1 LGRTLLPRT
10 RRATI
15 TSIPDAP
22 GVRVRTR
29 GQSGT
34 RLRPGLRSA
43 SVVLDHGRPP
53 RVQYVRSTAGA
64 LAYQV
69 WGDGADLLLMTDFTT
84 SVDNIWE
91 HPGRIRLLSYLG
103 TLGRVVRFDP
113 RGQGASDPL
122 PIDEL
127 GSLDAWVEDALTVLD
142 HLDIHQVA
150 LSAEGFASHAAI
162 AMALRQPQR
171 VSRLAL
177 LNAFATLADDG
188 QGVRA
193 SAERV
198 ARMVQ
203 ERWGLGEISAMAG
216 PTLAEGAPDPEFL
229 ERTERLG
236 ASPMVAAAYARAQ
249 WEADITDLLP
259 RVDVPVLVVHTG
271 DLALV
276 SVEHSRFVAG
286 LIPGARMVRAPSMSF
301 YWSDSG
307 FDEYAEFLT
316 GRATQQADPDIA
328 TVLFTDIVDSTSSV
342 ARVGDHRWQ
351 QTLTDLDQFV
361 DFEVARV
368 GGRVVKRTGD
378 GHLAVFARPRSAL
391 SAALAIIASAPT
403 LNVRVRAGVHTG
415 EIENRPDGDIAGIA
429 VHIASRVTGQAPSQE
444 VWVSRTVA
452 DLLAGADV
460 RFEDRGGHSLKGLP
474 EAWRLYR
481 AQAR

>member
-1 LGRTLLPRT
+1 MIG
-10 RRATI
+10 ATAATAEQRPTP
-15 TSIPDAP
+15 TSYRHVGTA
-22 GVRVRTR
+22 
-29 GQSGT
+29 SGA
-34 RLRPGLRSA
+34 RLRSGLRSQ
-43 SVVLDHGRPP
+43 SVALDHGRPP
-53 RVQYVRSTAGA
+53 HVQYVRSKAGA

-84 SVDNIWE
+84 SVDNIWQ

-127 GSLDAWVEDALTVLD
+127 GSVDAWVDDALTVLD

-150 LSAEGFASHAAI
+150 LSAEGFACHVAI

-177 LNAFATLADDG
+177 LNPFATLTADERA
-188 QGVRA
+188 GVRA
-193 SAERV
+193 PAERV
-198 ARMVQ
+198 ARMVE
-203 ERWGLGEISAMAG
+203 ERWGLGEITAMAV

-229 ERTERLG
+229 ARSERLG

-249 WEADITDLLP
+249 WEADISGLLP
-259 RVDVPVLVVHTG
+259 RVDVPVLVLHTG
-271 DLALV
+271 DLGLV
-276 SVEHSRFVAG
+276 SVEHSRFVADR
-286 LIPGARMVRAPSMSF
+286 IPGARMARAPSMSF

-307 FDEYAEFLT
+307 FDAYGEFLT
-316 GRATQQADPDIA
+316 GRATQRADPDIA

-351 QTLTDLDQFV
+351 QTLTDLDEFV

-378 GHLAVFARPRSAL
+378 GHLAVFAKPRPAL
-391 SAALAIIASAPT
+391 SAALAIIAAAPT

-415 EIENRPDGDIAGIA
+415 EIENRPDEDIAGIA
-429 VHIASRVTGQAPSQE
+429 VHIASRVTNQASSQE

-452 DLLAGADV
+452 DLLVGADV
-460 RFEDRGGHSLKGLP
+460 RFEDRGEHSLKGLP

-481 AQAR
+481 AQAG